1 MTEVPRLADHL
12 LAART
17 ALGRIGLGG
26 ILPILTFYL
35 LYRVGGPMLGIL
47 GGMTVSLVALGIQAR
62 RIGRL
67 DPIVLLPMAV
77 IPIQGS
83 AAIALDSVELYL
95 AAPAVENIL
104 WGIALT
110 GSVVL
115 RRPLVRV
122 IARELD
128 LIPAGYADSAT
139 VVHALRHVTLA
150 WGLAAFVKAAI
161 RLWLLFS
168 LPLEAFLVVHTVVN
182 FAINGATMAFS
193 FWWPL
198 RAARDE
204 HTGGIRTTRD
214 SGSPRLPRRPG

>member
-1 MTEVPRLADHL
+1 MTEAPRLADL
-12 LAART
+12 LPAART

-47 GGMTVSLVALGIQAR
+47 GGMTVSLLALAIQAR

-77 IPIQGS
+77 ILIQGS

-110 GSVVL
+110 GSVLL

-139 VVHALRHVTLA
+139 VGHALRHVTLA

-182 FAINGATMAFS
+182 FTINGATTAFS

-198 RAARDE
+198 RATRRE
-204 HTGGIRTTRD
+204 HT
-214 SGSPRLPRRPG
+214 

>member
-1 MTEVPRLADHL
+1 VTEAPRLADL
-12 LAART
+12 LPAART

-47 GGMTVSLVALGIQAR
+47 GGMTVSLLALAIQAR

-77 IPIQGS
+77 ILIQGS

-110 GSVVL
+110 GSVLL

-139 VVHALRHVTLA
+139 VGHALRHVTLA

-182 FAINGATMAFS
+182 FTINGATTAFS

-198 RAARDE
+198 RATRRE
-204 HTGGIRTTRD
+204 HT
-214 SGSPRLPRRPG
+214 